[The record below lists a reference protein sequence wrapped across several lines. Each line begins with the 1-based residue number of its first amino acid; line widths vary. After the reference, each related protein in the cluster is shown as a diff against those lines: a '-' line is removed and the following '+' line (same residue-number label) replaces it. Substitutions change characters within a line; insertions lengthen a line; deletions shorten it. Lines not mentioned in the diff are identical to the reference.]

1 MSKIKNEINPY
12 NIADEFN
19 IDTVTNDEHK
29 HYIKNRVLA
38 QIKWYDKKAI
48 DCQKRYKQL
57 SCVSI
62 VLTSII
68 PVLTILGQYTI
79 IKILIAIVSAIVSV
93 ISYIITINTYKEL
106 WVQYRSNCE
115 LLKSELH
122 KFLNKIGDYDTQDIN
137 NSFELFCCNCENCF
151 VKEFISWQ
159 TSQDKDK
166 NHSLTGS

>member
-1 MSKIKNEINPY
+1 MANKEKVNAY

-19 IDTVTNDEHK
+19 IDTAINEDHR

-57 SCVSI
+57 SCI
-62 VLTSII
+62 NIALTSII
-68 PVLTILGQYTI
+68 PVLTILGQYTG
-79 IKILIAIVSAIVSV
+79 IKILIAIASAVVSV
-93 ISYIITINTYKEL
+93 ISYMITINTYKEL

-122 KFLNKIGDYDTQDIN
+122 KFINKIGDYKTQDIYDR
-137 NSFELFCCNCENCF
+137 FELFCYNCENCF
-151 VKEFISWQ
+151 VEEFVSWQ

-166 NHSLTGS
+166 NHSFTTS

>member
-1 MSKIKNEINPY
+1 MKTNEKVCTY

-19 IDTVTNDEHK
+19 IDTIINEEHR

-48 DCQKRYKQL
+48 DCQKLYKRL
-57 SCVSI
+57 SYFSI
-62 VLTSII
+62 ILTSII
-68 PVLTILGQYTI
+68 PILTILGQYTAV
-79 IKILIAIVSAIVSV
+79 KILIATISAAVSV

-106 WVQYRSNCE
+106 WIQYRSNCE

-122 KFLNKIGDYDTQDIN
+122 KFINKIGDYNTQDIYDR
-137 NSFELFCCNCENCF
+137 FELFCYNCENCF

-166 NHSLTGS
+166 THSLTNS